1 MLKGL
6 LTNVP
11 DRFSLQ
17 KVRSHEFYKLCQES
31 PNRGIIVGKHS
42 IPIDYDILNE
52 VTQLGFN
59 K

>member
-6 LTNVP
+6 LTNAP
-11 DRFSLQ
+11 DRFSLE
-17 KVRSHEFYKLCQES
+17 KVRSHEFYKLYNETI
-31 PNRGIIVGKHS
+31 NHGIIVGKHS

-52 VTQLGFN
+52 VVGLGFD